1 MKLQKLFEHLTLGE
15 LKQLGIGGYEE
26 YKAIQ
31 EKDYPEIVSHLNLGL
46 MNLYTRFP
54 LLEKEVVLETRPDQQ
69 VYVLSSKYAEPN
81 EGWYIQG
88 AFEDDLIRIN
98 SAYLGEVE
106 LPINDE
112 YSPTSIYLPSYNS
125 IQIPFATGSEQVSII
140 YRAKPEVVP
149 LDLEY
154 EIPVPEVLTEAL
166 LVYVEYRIRKSMG
179 GEQGTVLGQ
188 QALQMFE
195 MFCGEVERKNIL
207 NNADNSVCVRAR
219 TRGWV

>member
-1 MKLQKLFEHLTLGE
+1 MKLQELFECLTLGE

-31 EKDYPEIVSHLNLGL
+31 EKDYPEIISHLNLAL

-54 LLEKEVVLETRPDQQ
+54 LLEKELVLETRPDQQ
-69 VYVLSSKYAEPN
+69 LYVLSSKYAEPN

-88 AFEDDLIRIN
+88 AYNDDLIRIN
-98 SAYLGEVE
+98 SAYLGDTE

-112 YSPTSIYLPSYNS
+112 YSATGIYLPSYNS
-125 IQIPFATGSEQVSII
+125 IQIPFATGSEEISII
-140 YRAKPEVVP
+140 YRAKPEKVP

-154 EIPVPEVLTEAL
+154 EIPLPEVLTEAL
-166 LVYVEYRIRKSMG
+166 LVFIEYRIRKSMG

-188 QALQMFE
+188 QALQMYE
-195 MFCGEVERKNIL
+195 MFCGEIERKNIL
-207 NNADNSVCVRAR
+207 NNADNSVCIRAR
-219 TRGWV
+219 GRGWV

>member
-46 MNLYTRFP
+46 INLYTRFP
-54 LLEKEVVLETRPDQQ
+54 LLEKELVLETRPDQQ
-69 VYVLSSKYAEPN
+69 LYVLSSKYAEPN
-81 EGWYIQG
+81 KGWYIQG
-88 AFEDDLIRIN
+88 ANNDDLIRIN
-98 SAYLGEVE
+98 SAYLGDTE

-112 YSPTSIYLPSYNS
+112 YSATGIYLPSYNS
-125 IQIPFATGSEQVSII
+125 IQIPFATGSEEISII
-140 YRAKPEVVP
+140 YRAKPEKVP

-154 EIPVPEVLTEAL
+154 EIPLPEVLTEAL
-166 LVYVEYRIRKSMG
+166 LVFIEYRIRKSMG

-188 QALQMFE
+188 QALQMYE
-195 MFCGEVERKNIL
+195 MFCGEIERKNIL
-207 NNADNSVCVRAR
+207 NNADNSVCIRAR
-219 TRGWV
+219 ERGWV